1 MLTVIAFGFAV
12 LATVVPWSRFGP
24 GSDTFGAWSRSA
36 RWSVVAALAAV
47 VGLVLALAQHRGR
60 SRTARRDA
68 TVTALA
74 VTVVIASSLS
84 LLFPPAFSR
93 PWIGPWTALA
103 AGSVAAAA
111 SFVAGRTAATPAAVR
126 S

>member
-1 MLTVIAFGFAV
+1 V
-12 LATVVPWSRFGP
+12 LATVLPWSRFGP
-24 GSDTFGAWSRSA
+24 GSEPFGAWSRSA

-47 VGLVLALAQHRGR
+47 AGLVLALLRRRGR
-60 SRTARRDA
+60 AWTPRWQGI
-68 TVTALA
+68 VTALA

-93 PWIGPWTALA
+93 PWIGPWAAIA
-103 AGSVAAAA
+103 AGSVAAGA
-111 SFVAGRTAATPAAVR
+111 SFVAGRTAATPATVR

>member
-1 MLTVIAFGFAV
+1 MIAFGFAA
-12 LATVVPWSRFGP
+12 LATMVPWSRFGP
-24 GSDTFGAWSRSA
+24 GSDAFGAWSRSA
-36 RWSVVAALAAV
+36 RWSVVAGLAAV
-47 VGLVLALAQHRGR
+47 AGLGLALAQHRGR

-68 TVTALA
+68 IVIALA

-93 PWIGPWTALA
+93 PWIGPWAALA